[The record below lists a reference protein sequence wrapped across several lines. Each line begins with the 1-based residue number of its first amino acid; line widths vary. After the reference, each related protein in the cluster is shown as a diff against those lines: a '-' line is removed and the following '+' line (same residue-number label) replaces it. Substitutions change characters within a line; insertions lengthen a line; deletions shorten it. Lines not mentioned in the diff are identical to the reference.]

1 MKQLRVILGLLIS
14 AAFLY
19 FAFRGVQFH
28 EVGDALRRANYI
40 WLLPAV
46 GAIVLSITLRAVRWR
61 LLFYPNDDLRFSS
74 VFGSLNVGY
83 LVNDI
88 LPMRLGEVVRAY
100 LLGQLEGVSATRA
113 LSTVAVERV
122 LDMVVTLGFLAALLP
137 FVDLPAGAALK
148 IEIVTAL
155 AVGALLVMLVAG
167 AKPSQTHALAGLI
180 TKRLPAKLADRLH
193 GVLDSFLGG
202 FAVLSRPGVA
212 AQLVVLSVVLWALAA
227 LGMYF
232 VLFAFHLY
240 LTPAAPLFVLALV
253 SLSFVVPASPGHV
266 GVFHVAAQ
274 SALVAFDVSDSD
286 ALSYA
291 FVAHIVA
298 FVPPMVMG
306 AAYLWRAGISWDRVF
321 AFRRGGDQGEPPDGG
336 GQHPLSEGELV
347 TPLGN
352 LTPNPLSSSAGTPL
366 SPRRSRRG
374 G

>member
-14 AAFLY
+14 AAFFY
-19 FAFRGVQFH
+19 FAFRKVQFD
-28 EVGDALRRANYI
+28 EVGEALRRANYI
-40 WLLPAV
+40 WLIPAV

-61 LLFYPNDDLRFSS
+61 LLFYPNKDLRFSS

-100 LLGQLEGVSATRA
+100 LVGQLEGVSATHA

-148 IEIVTAL
+148 IEIVTVL

-167 AKPSQTHALAGLI
+167 AKPKQTHTLAGI
-180 TKRLPAKLADRLH
+180 VTRRLPARLADRVH
-193 GVLDSFLGG
+193 SVLDSFLGG
-202 FAVLSRPGVA
+202 FAVLSRPGLA

-227 LGMYF
+227 LGMYL
-232 VLFAFHLY
+232 VMFAFHLY
-240 LTPAAPLFVLALV
+240 LSPAAPLFVLALV
-253 SLSFVVPASPGHV
+253 SLSFVVPASPGYV
-266 GVFHVAAQ
+266 GVFHLAAQ
-274 SALVAFDVSDSD
+274 SALQAFDVSAAD

-298 FVPPMVMG
+298 FAPPMVMG
-306 AAYLWRAGISWDRVF
+306 AAYLWRAGISWDRIF
-321 AFRRGGDQGEPPDGG
+321 AFRRGGDDSEPPGG
-336 GQHPLSEGELV
+336 GGGPPPAQGDARQQRRQKPRLV
-347 TPLGN
+347 EPA
-352 LTPNPLSSSAGTPL
+352 P
-366 SPRRSRRG
+366 SPVRG
-374 G
+374 RQ